1 MFRRTASITIASIAS
16 VGLLTAVALG
26 ASLTL
31 DNAPKAQ
38 LEDIQVFPDSD
49 EPRIATPHV
58 EPEQPAP
65 PLTLPQSID
74 SAAAPESAAKR
85 PTPKSPVV
93 ILPPTTEP
101 VQPEPAQPEAAPTT
115 PAPPTTGAKPEESTT
130 VPKAPESL
138 PPAPVK
144 PEPVEIVLPP
154 VVENPEIPD
163 EPEAPV
169 EPRPSKPGKGN
180 KPDKPGKGNKPDK
193 PGKGNKKDNNRDPW
207 EEIVDDWKDK
217 IDKGDWDV
225 EIDWDNGEWKI
236 SRDDDDDD
244 DDD

>member
-16 VGLLTAVALG
+16 VGLLAAVALG

-38 LEDIQVFPDSD
+38 LEDIQVFPESD

-58 EPEQPAP
+58 EPEQQAP
-65 PLTLPQSID
+65 PLTLPLSAETIPTPDSI
-74 SAAAPESAAKR
+74 AKQ
-85 PTPKSPVV
+85 PAPKSPAV
-93 ILPPTTEP
+93 ILPPATEP
-101 VQPEPAQPEAAPTT
+101 AQAEPAQPEAAPTT
-115 PAPPTTGAKPEESTT
+115 QAPPTTETEPEQPTT
-130 VPKAPESL
+130 VPEAPEIL

-144 PEPVEIVLPP
+144 PEQAQPDPIEVVLPP
-154 VVENPEIPD
+154 VVENPAVPD
-163 EPEAPV
+163 VPDDKPEAPV
-169 EPRPSKPGKGN
+169 EPKRSKPGK
-180 KPDKPGKGNKPDK
+180 D
-193 PGKGNKKDNNRDPW
+193 NKKHNDRDRW

-236 SRDDDDDD
+236 DRDDDDDD